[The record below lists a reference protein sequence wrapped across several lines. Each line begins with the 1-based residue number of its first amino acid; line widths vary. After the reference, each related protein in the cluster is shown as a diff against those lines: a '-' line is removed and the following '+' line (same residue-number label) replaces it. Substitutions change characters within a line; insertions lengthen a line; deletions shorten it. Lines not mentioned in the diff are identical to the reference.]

1 MDAQSRRRRLRGLE
15 ARAGPLSALLQGQG
29 CPSAQA
35 GMWRR
40 RTTRHRAWRGPGRR
54 PGRIGACL
62 ALRAGQRSPTW
73 QPSCPHQAPQRL
85 PPPRA
90 PWTRGPARKRHPAPA
105 DREHRRA
112 DQACTQVPSRAARS
126 PPAPVRHTKRRCQ
139 TMSDCP
145 VDSHAG
151 FSHGDRSGSWSA
163 DAGQT
168 KSISRSRAPRRAWH
182 ANSPASRSAGGVD
195 RAGASLD
202 NVSPSDQRLPQC
214 PPTAARPGTV
224 IERESGAERLA
235 ALATEVR
242 PGNRKVAGRVA
253 HR

>member
-1 MDAQSRRRRLRGLE
+1 MDAQSRRRRPRGLE
-15 ARAGPLSALLQGQG
+15 ACAGPLSALLQGQG

-35 GMWRR
+35 AMRRR

-62 ALRAGQRSPTW
+62 GPPCRTAISNMAAELST
-73 QPSCPHQAPQRL
+73 PSTERL

-126 PPAPVRHTKRRCQ
+126 PPAPVRHTKRRGQ

-151 FSHGDRSGSWSA
+151 FQHRRSVRVMVCRRRPDQVDQPFGEHLA
-163 DAGQT
+163 ERGT
-168 KSISRSRAPRRAWH
+168 RS
-182 ANSPASRSAGGVD
+182 SPASRIGRRRRPRWCLLG
-195 RAGASLD
+195 
-202 NVSPSDQRLPQC
+202 QREP
-214 PPTAARPGTV
+214 
-224 IERESGAERLA
+224 E
-235 ALATEVR
+235 
-242 PGNRKVAGRVA
+242 
-253 HR
+253 